1 MHADRIIDTLE
12 AIKLFLSVKKTT
24 FIIAVDQRIIEYAVK
39 TKYKEIDGYEISSD
53 YIEKIIQLPI
63 KIPELSPKDIE
74 NYLLL
79 LVCQLHINSEN
90 FAKLI
95 DTIYSKKLL
104 LEEKAIDFNTIEEI
118 IAELKIDKYRDSI
131 KEFRNDAANY

>member
-1 MHADRIIDTLE
+1 M
-12 AIKLFLSVKKTT
+12 
-24 FIIAVDQRIIEYAVK
+24 
-39 TKYKEIDGYEISSD
+39 
-53 YIEKIIQLPI
+53 
-63 KIPELSPKDIE
+63 
-74 NYLLL
+74 L
-79 LVCQLHINSEN
+79 LVCQLHINSED

-131 KEFRNDAANY
+131 KELRNDAQTIEKIRGAVSSALKGNPRQTKRFLNTFL